1 MIFAHGL
8 GSRGQLP
15 LPVWMFTWA
24 AAIALVVS
32 FVALGVLWTRPQLD
46 RLAAGR
52 SLLPSTGVVGVVQ
65 GVGRAVAMA
74 LYLLCLV
81 AGLAGRDVT
90 SDNIL
95 PVTIYVVVWVGALL
109 VSGLVGDLWG
119 AVNPIATVARAV
131 EAVARRAGVQPREA
145 PARLGQ
151 WPAALG
157 LLVFLFYELGHP
169 SGAQPRTLGYLLVVH
184 LAVSIVAAIMWGAD
198 WVAEHE
204 PFSALFAWVGAIGP
218 VFRRPDGGLGLRP
231 PMSGLARMPVVAGTL
246 VALLVVLGGTTYDGF
261 SESELARQILG
272 RPSGWSGAVNH
283 LMGLVGSIVVIGL
296 LFAVGIWWTSRVTGM
311 AVSRAATAFTPSLT
325 PIVFGY
331 AVAHYF
337 QLLVDESQSFVF
349 RLSDPMGRG
358 WNLFGG
364 SDGLINFNLISVDLV
379 AWLQV
384 LAILVGHIGAVMVAH
399 DRSIELFDVGHSLRS
414 QFAMLLVMVA
424 YSTLGLW
431 LLLNA

>member
-52 SLLPSTGVVGVVQ
+52 TLVPAGGAVTAV
-65 GVGRAVAMA
+65 RAVGQAVALA

-81 AGLAGRDVT
+81 AGLAGADVT

-95 PVTIYVVVWVGALL
+95 PVTIYVIVWVGALL
-109 VSGLVGDLWG
+109 LSGLAGDLWG
-119 AVNPIATVARAV
+119 AVNPIATVARGV
-131 EAVARRAGVQPREA
+131 EAVARRAGHEPGEP

-169 SGAQPRTLGYLLVVH
+169 SGAQPRNLGYLLAVH
-184 LAVSIVAAIMWGAD
+184 LVVSIVAAVLWGAD

-204 PFSALFAWVGAIGP
+204 PFSALLAWVGAMGP
-218 VFRRPDGGLGLRP
+218 LFRRPEGGVALRP
-231 PMSGLARMPVVAGTL
+231 PMSGLARMPVVSGTA

-261 SESELARQILG
+261 SQSGLARDLLG
-272 RPSGWSGAVNH
+272 RPSGWGGAFTH
-283 LMGLVGSIVVIGL
+283 LLGLFGSIAVIGL
-296 LFAVGIWWTSRVTGM
+296 LYAIGIWWTSRVTGM
-311 AVSRAATAFTPSLT
+311 EVRRAATAFAPSLA

-337 QLLVDESQSFVF
+337 QFLVDESQSFVF
-349 RLSDPMGRG
+349 RLSDPLGRG
-358 WNLFGG
+358 WDLFGG
-364 SDGLINFNLISVDLV
+364 ADGLINFNLINVNLL

-384 LAILVGHIGAVMVAH
+384 LAILVGHIGAVVVAH
-399 DRSIELFDVGHSLRS
+399 DRSVELFDVGHSLRS

>member
-32 FVALGVLWTRPQLD
+32 FVALGVLWTRPLLD

-52 SLLPSTGVVGVVQ
+52 SLAPPTGAVG
-65 GVGRAVAMA
+65 AVRGAGQAIALA

-81 AGLAGRDVT
+81 AGLAGADVT

-109 VSGLVGDLWG
+109 VSGVVGDLWG
-119 AVNPIATVARAV
+119 AVNPIATVARGV
-131 EAVARRAGVQPREA
+131 EAVARRAGRQPGEA
-145 PARLGQ
+145 PTWLGQ

-157 LLVFLFYELGHP
+157 LMVFLFYELGHP
-169 SGAQPRTLGYLLVVH
+169 SGAEPRTLGYLLAVH
-184 LAVSIVAAIMWGAD
+184 LAISVAAAAAWGAD

-204 PFSALFAWVGAIGP
+204 PFSALFAWVGAMGP
-218 VFRRPDGGLGLRP
+218 IFRRPEGGLGLRP
-231 PMSGLARMPVVAGTL
+231 PVSGLARMPVVTGTA
-246 VALLVVLGGTTYDGF
+246 VSLLVVLGGTTYDGF
-261 SESELARQILG
+261 SESEVARQLLG
-272 RPSGWSGAVNH
+272 RPTGWSGAVTA
-283 LMGLVGSIVVIGL
+283 LLGLVGSIVVIGL
-296 LFAVGIWWTSRVTGM
+296 LYAVGIWWTSRVTGM
-311 AVSRAATAFTPSLT
+311 VPGRAASAFAPSLA

-349 RLSDPMGRG
+349 RLSDPFGRG
-358 WNLFGG
+358 WDLFGG
-364 SDGLINFNLISVDLV
+364 SDGLINFNLISVDLI

-384 LAILVGHIGAVMVAH
+384 IAILVGHIGAVVVAH